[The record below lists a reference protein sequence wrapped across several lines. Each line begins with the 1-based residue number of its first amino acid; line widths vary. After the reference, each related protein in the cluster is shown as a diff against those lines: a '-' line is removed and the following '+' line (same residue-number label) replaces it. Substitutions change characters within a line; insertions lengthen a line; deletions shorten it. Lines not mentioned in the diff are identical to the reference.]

1 MDPKNH
7 EKTSESILK
16 QESAISIK
24 QCKTRYEIDIFT
36 KLREDEDIKNTCKK
50 RLKITPKI
58 DEKSMKI
65 HEKTIE
71 KNIPKKTPKKSI
83 LGPVWGPKIDPKID
97 PRATQNESK
106 K

>member
-24 QCKTRYEIDIFT
+24 HCKTRYEIDIFI
-36 KLREDEDIKNTCKK
+36 KLTESEDIKNTCKK

-58 DEKSMKI
+58 DEKSMKNRQ
-65 HEKTIE
+65 
-71 KNIPKKTPKKSI
+71 KNDKNRSQD
-83 LGPVWGPKIDPKID
+83 GSGS
-97 PRATQNESK
+97 PRWAQER
-106 K
+106 